1 LSKSGQT
8 ENPFADHMCTNIS
21 ITYHL
26 IMSFY
31 LPEQSAL
38 LFQLAIHWQ
47 DPDSPQNPCV
57 LQSASV
63 EQEKTER
70 RKTIIQYS
78 SYYFVTVLQKIPL
91 QLQSKQYCFKGLSPQ
106 QSPPSNWH
114 GTLLLISSHD
124 PSDIHSSN
132 PPAITAIRKL
142 GKLHYRQIWI

>member
-8 ENPFADHMCTNIS
+8 ENLFADHMCTNIS

-70 RKTIIQYS
+70 RKTII
-78 SYYFVTVLQKIPL
+78 
-91 QLQSKQYCFKGLSPQ
+91 
-106 QSPPSNWH
+106 
-114 GTLLLISSHD
+114 ISF
-124 PSDIHSSN
+124 DI
-132 PPAITAIRKL
+132 
-142 GKLHYRQIWI
+142 HYRQKFGVICIITKLILLKTAVKAQNSL